1 MARASARGGA
11 GRPRYRSLAALLR
24 HELVREEDPGTLEL
38 IRRLSRVRSRG
49 EFSRAEF
56 LRMCR
61 WKSPRAMPHYVRN
74 SAARIRQ
81 VSRAVLAT
89 RSERRRIELLIGLRG
104 VSVPIASAILTLI
117 DPGRYGVLDIRAWQ
131 LLFALEVVGRK
142 PGGRGF
148 GVRDWEHY
156 LSVLRRHARRLGASV
171 RAVEYT
177 LFCCHRQWQTG
188 RLYD

>member
-1 MARASARGGA
+1 MGG
-11 GRPRYRSLAALLR
+11 RYRTITALLR
-24 HELVREEDPGTLEL
+24 RELVLEEDPGTLEL
-38 IRRLSRVRSRG
+38 IGRLAHVRTRG

-74 SAARIRQ
+74 SAARIRR
-81 VSRAVLAT
+81 VSRAALAS
-89 RSERRRIELLIGLRG
+89 RSERQRMELLTGLRG

-117 DPGRYGVLDIRAWQ
+117 DPARYGVLDIRAWQ
-131 LLFALEVVGRK
+131 LLFAMGVVERK

-148 GVRDWEHY
+148 AVSDWERY
-156 LSVLRRHARRLGASV
+156 LTVLRLHARRLAISARV
-171 RAVEYT
+171 VEYT
-177 LFCCHRQWQTG
+177 LFCCHRRWQTG